1 MCGGDLR
8 RKNPVKRQFFTYRKP
23 LCQKHK
29 GRKSGGIVIRCRKS
43 LCKPKCMKI
52 MVMLG
57 KYPVDKVVD
66 SVEKLGFSTENPAIH
81 LFFPFVNWWVF
92 PDIYSPITAI
102 IRVTETLF
110 SHRKIFVF
118 AESIVGDALNRG
130 RQCNSTSAFIFY

>member
-1 MCGGDLR
+1 
-8 RKNPVKRQFFTYRKP
+8 
-23 LCQKHK
+23 
-29 GRKSGGIVIRCRKS
+29 
-43 LCKPKCMKI
+43 MKI

-66 SVEKLGFSTENPAIH
+66 SVEKLGFSTENTAIH

-118 AESIVGDALNRG
+118 AENIGYLYKPVSFAIPCRCATLK
-130 RQCNSTSAFIFY
+130 FL